1 MLEGKTV
8 ILGVTGSIAA
18 YKIAGLASLLVK
30 MHADVN
36 VTMTKNATHF
46 ISPVTFETL
55 TANKCIVDT
64 FDRSFDFKVEHVSL
78 AKRADIVL
86 VAPATANIIGK
97 VANGICDDMLTTTIF
112 ATKAPVVFAPAMN
125 TAMWEN
131 PILQNNISTLCG
143 YGYSIVSPDSGRLA
157 CGDSGQG
164 KMPSEDILL
173 EHILLHTAHDKDMA
187 GRRVLVSAGPTCEDI
202 DPVRFLTNRSSGKD
216 TLSSA
221 RLFP

>member
-18 YKIAGLASLLVK
+18 YKIASLASLLVK

-36 VTMTKNATHF
+36 VIMTKNATNF

-78 AKRADIVL
+78 AKRANIVL

-131 PILQNNISTLCG
+131 PILQNNISTL
-143 YGYSIVSPDSGRLA
+143 
-157 CGDSGQG
+157 
-164 KMPSEDILL
+164 
-173 EHILLHTAHDKDMA
+173 
-187 GRRVLVSAGPTCEDI
+187 
-202 DPVRFLTNRSSGKD
+202 
-216 TLSSA
+216 
-221 RLFP
+221 